1 MSSRL
6 ASPVIAA
13 FGASQLALGAYMAI
27 APRSFFDLLGTF
39 GTYNDHYIRDTAT
52 FYLALGVVALLAA
65 GRASWRPAV
74 LAFAAI
80 QYALHTV
87 NHIVDAGDA
96 DPTALGVFDAVS
108 LGGLAVVLFW
118 LWRAEATAR

>member
-6 ASPVIAA
+6 ASQVLAA
-13 FGASQLALGAYMAI
+13 FGATQLALGAYQAL
-27 APRSFFDLLGTF
+27 APRSFFDFLGTF
-39 GTYNDHYIRDTAT
+39 GAYNDHYIRDTAT
-52 FYLALGVVALLAA
+52 FYLALGIVALLAA
-65 GRASWRPAV
+65 SRPTWRPV
-74 LAFAAI
+74 VIAFAAT

-108 LGGLAVVLFW
+108 LGVLAVLLVW
-118 LWRAEATAR
+118 MWRAEAAR